1 MYVYNYCTS
10 LFGLQRIQQQGNV
23 MFLKQ
28 SVAGLFLVVFTAVLP
43 PAGAQPGCRAALD
56 FHKRPLT
63 GTTPVHLC
71 RAHAGKVVLIVNTA
85 SRCAYTD
92 QYAQLEALYDTY
104 AGRGL
109 VVLGFPSNDFGHQE
123 PGSEREIRDFCRL
136 TYDVS
141 FPMYAKSR
149 VAAPQAEPLFAHLAQ
164 LSGEAP
170 AWNFHKYLIGR
181 DGRLL
186 GSFPASVAPD
196 APELIRRIEAAL

>member
-1 MYVYNYCTS
+1 
-10 LFGLQRIQQQGNV
+10 

-28 SVAGLFLVVFTAVLP
+28 SAVGLFLVVSTGLLS
-43 PAGAQPGCRAALD
+43 PAGAQPACPAVLD

-71 RAHAGKVVLIVNTA
+71 AAHAGRVVLIVNTA
-85 SRCAYTD
+85 SRCAYTS

-123 PGSEREIRDFCRL
+123 PGSERQIRDFCRL

-149 VAAPQAEPLFAHLAQ
+149 VAAPDAEPLFAYLAQ
-164 LSGEAP
+164 LSGESP
-170 AWNFHKYLIGR
+170 AWNFHKYLIDR

-186 GSFPASVAPD
+186 GSFPSSVAPD
-196 APELIRRIEAAL
+196 APELIRLIEGAL